1 MGKKFIPNW
10 KRASSRTTT
19 QFSRRS
25 KGSCDRGRAGCGA
38 FRPLGRIQGK
48 TSNLQRPTSNT
59 QRNGMLRRR
68 CGSPAIGFRAS
79 DVRGRTFC
87 PCPARRV
94 MGAWWPSRSSKPLSA
109 RSTGRGMF
117 DSYPLRQL
125 HLRLTID
132 DLRFEEPTRAASP
145 ADPVVNRKS
154 QIVNLKKG
162 GGLHDTRKNS

>member
-68 CGSPAIGFRAS
+68 CGLPAIGFRAS
-79 DVRGRTFC
+79 DVRCKTFC

-94 MGAWWPSRSSKPLSA
+94 TGAWWPSRSSKPLSA

-125 HLRLTID
+125 
-132 DLRFEEPTRAASP
+132 DLRFVIYDLRFADATRRASA
-145 ADPVVNRKS
+145 ADPLVNPES
-154 QIVNLKKG
+154 QIVNPKKG
-162 GGLHDTRKNS
+162 GGPGDTRKNS